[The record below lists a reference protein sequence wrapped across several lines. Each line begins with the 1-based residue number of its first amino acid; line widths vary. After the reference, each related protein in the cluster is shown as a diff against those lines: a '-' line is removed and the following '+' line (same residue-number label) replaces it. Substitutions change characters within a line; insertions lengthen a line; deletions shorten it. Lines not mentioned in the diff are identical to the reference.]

1 MPLWGLEAIWRDDQ
15 VVGFLRRADYAFT
28 LNKSI
33 GYGYIRRPDGLP
45 VTTDFLLSGHY
56 SIESMDG
63 KHKAHGTSR
72 RRSTRKTFE
81 LADSTEFF
89 FHSLVFLA
97 DFKR

>member
-45 VTTDFLLSGHY
+45 VTNDFLLS
-56 SIESMDG
+56 
-63 KHKAHGTSR
+63 AA
-72 RRSTRKTFE
+72 
-81 LADSTEFF
+81 L
-89 FHSLVFLA
+89 
-97 DFKR
+97 